1 MATQP
6 CLDLVRPV
14 IHEMLKPFTAD
25 GAVEQCRERVKTF
38 PKLLDLI
45 NGAGLEGTLRLHLGW
60 NVDEPHRQTG
70 GDFLTGLGQKSS
82 HCRLTG
88 RDAEDP
94 KTLHRTK
101 AKILGAS
108 QFRAAIRQHI
118 DRRAD
123 HLRLAFA
130 YLIERPTDVRP

>member
-1 MATQP
+1 MAAQP
-6 CLDLVRPV
+6 CLDLVRPE
-14 IHEMLKPFTAD
+14 IHEILKPLPAHST
-25 GAVEQCRERVKTF
+25 VKLRRQRVKPLTQ
-38 PKLLDLI
+38 LLDLI

-101 AKILGAS
+101 A
-108 QFRAAIRQHI
+108 
-118 DRRAD
+118 
-123 HLRLAFA
+123 
-130 YLIERPTDVRP
+130 